1 MSGGGQLRLSGGRRL
16 LSPGGRTARP
26 TTSRVREAVMNILA
40 PHLQDCRW
48 LDLCSGSGVMGCEAL
63 QRGARCVVAVD
74 QDPQCIRVS
83 RSNLS
88 VVAESRSPAPEIRTE
103 RRELISW
110 LRKGWSQEPFDIVYF
125 DPPYDQGLYE
135 PCLIALAEGNWLH
148 QDSLVVCEH
157 RSNLNPEPG
166 SDWTGFGST
175 PLRHQQRDA
184 AQPPR
189 ALPPRRYWFHAATN
203 RPISVTGIRPRTM
216 PQSRGSIIASR
227 QQSELG
233 RILSLELRV
242 CGPAV
247 TNCGRIG
254 IS

>member
-83 RSNLS
+83 RSNLIA
-88 VVAESRSPAPEIRTE
+88 VAASRSPAPEIRTE
-103 RRELISW
+103 RRELIAW
-110 LRKGWSQEPFDIVYF
+110 LRKGWSKEPFDIVYF
-125 DPPYDQGLYE
+125 DPPYDQDLYE

-148 QDSLVVCEH
+148 QDSLVLCEH
-157 RSNLNPEPG
+157 RSNLNPSPSSGWTVVDQRRYGISSVMLLSPPERCHRGGTG
-166 SDWTGFGST
+166 SK
-175 PLRHQQRDA
+175 
-184 AQPPR
+184 PPR
-189 ALPPRRYWFHAATN
+189 TDPSA
-203 RPISVTGIRPRTM
+203 
-216 PQSRGSIIASR
+216 
-227 QQSELG
+227 
-233 RILSLELRV
+233 
-242 CGPAV
+242 
-247 TNCGRIG
+247 
-254 IS
+254 

>member
-125 DPPYDQGLYE
+125 DPPYDQGLYK

-148 QDSLVVCEH
+148 QGSLVVCEH
-157 RSNLNPEPG
+157 RFNMNPELG
-166 SDWTGFGST
+166 SDWTVVDQRRYGISSVLLLSPPERCHHGGTGSM
-175 PLRHQQRDA
+175 
-184 AQPPR
+184 PPR
-189 ALPPRRYWFHAATN
+189 TDPSA
-203 RPISVTGIRPRTM
+203 
-216 PQSRGSIIASR
+216 
-227 QQSELG
+227 
-233 RILSLELRV
+233 
-242 CGPAV
+242 
-247 TNCGRIG
+247 
-254 IS
+254 